1 MTKRKRE
8 PKQPVKPQSGL
19 PATYEE
25 AMIRFAMAEVD
36 QIEHFLTGSAR
47 EYLAASLRERLRRGL
62 TDRQKVIDAAENGDD
77 LSHDVLMGEFHA
89 MLDEGIMPPASLRA
103 HAARI
108 EKHPKRGRGR
118 VWYDDWRR
126 NYGFCLLIAIVGEA
140 FGLEATRNR
149 TTEGPCGASL
159 VATALKRRGFK
170 RVSESRVANLWGQL
184 GDSAIEAIALWR
196 AWPEVMP
203 YVSMSGDPANIDWTA
218 VFGPHRKKP
227 FPI

>member
-1 MTKRKRE
+1 MATAGRAGAPMT
-8 PKQPVKPQSGL
+8 L

-25 AMIRFAMAEVD
+25 AMIRFAMAAVD
-36 QIEHFLTGSAR
+36 QIEHVLTGSAR
-47 EYLAASLRERLRRGL
+47 EYLAAGLRERLRRGL

-103 HAARI
+103 YVARI

-118 VWYDDWRR
+118 VWYNDWQR
-126 NYGFCLLIAIVGEA
+126 NLGFCLLIAIVGEA

-159 VATALKRRGFK
+159 VATALRRRGFK
-170 RVSESRVANLWGQL
+170 RVSSPIYGASSGTAQLRPSRSG
-184 GDSAIEAIALWR
+184 GRGRRSCPTSACLAIR
-196 AWPEVMP
+196 
-203 YVSMSGDPANIDWTA
+203 
-218 VFGPHRKKP
+218 
-227 FPI
+227 PISTGGRCSV